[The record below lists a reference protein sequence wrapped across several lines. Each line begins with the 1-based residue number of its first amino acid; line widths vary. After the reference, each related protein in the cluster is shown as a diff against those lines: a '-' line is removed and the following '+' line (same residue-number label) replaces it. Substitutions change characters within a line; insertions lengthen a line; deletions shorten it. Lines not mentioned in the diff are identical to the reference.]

1 MIKLGL
7 ETMQESLPVVD
18 DSFSSWKLGGE
29 RWEKI
34 ERNELWILKLRRVG
48 GRKKICGR
56 KELEIFFRLSLT
68 IIYYH
73 SYS

>member
-1 MIKLGL
+1 
-7 ETMQESLPVVD
+7 MQESLPVVD

-48 GRKKICGR
+48 GRKKICGEKR
-56 KELEIFFRLSLT
+56 TRNILSIIVNNNLLSQLFVT
-68 IIYYH
+68 I
-73 SYS
+73 